1 MGKHNLQFGAY
12 FVAAQKNE
20 LSSGQNN
27 GLLSFDSTAP
37 NSTGNAFADLLMGNI
52 ANFTQ
57 ASAQPKYYN
66 RYKIFEPYL
75 QDDWHVS
82 NKLTLNLGLRVSL
95 FGTYREKEHQA
106 YNFEPAAWDPA
117 NAPQIDVRRLDHQS
131 SRCSHPWHP
140 DSRPTASFNA
150 ASPARLQD
158 VRPDISSI
166 RPRASDLPTTH
177 LAMAKCQFAQLTEC
191 SSSTPTATKETRN
204 PSKARRR

>member
-1 MGKHNLQFGAY
+1 MANFPASRCRNNGEYQSGFSEDPSFIPQGKYNSNPTYTLRDNVTKNMGKHNVQFGAY

-66 RYKIFEPYL
+66 RYKILEPYL
-75 QDDWHVS
+75 QDDWHVT

-117 NAPQIDVRRLDHQS
+117 NAPRSTLTVRDW
-131 SRCSHPWHP
+131 CSY
-140 DSRPTASFNA
+140 S
-150 ASPARLQD
+150 
-158 VRPDISSI
+158 
-166 RPRASDLPTTH
+166 
-177 LAMAKCQFAQLTEC
+177 
-191 SSSTPTATKETRN
+191 
-204 PSKARRR
+204 